1 MKEEE
6 DKWMEGERKS
16 GIRIYNIE
24 GKIRNGINDDGKRRG
39 RKLW

>member
-1 MKEEE
+1 MNE
-6 DKWMEGERKS
+6 ERKS
-16 GIRIYNIE
+16 GIRIYIE